1 MAVVFSW
8 FKRRRLVL
16 DAPRLRPR
24 RERAAGVAADLAAI
38 APDLRPFLGL
48 AASVQL
54 GAFERLSALVA
65 DAPSYG
71 DKEAIG
77 QAAAHA
83 LARHQRLVA
92 ELRRFD
98 LDPDIELREH
108 LPRVAALARA
118 TAGHDWPERV
128 LSAHIVNGLLDD
140 FFAELAQGVQADG
153 IRDLPAV
160 FAVDPADHRALEAM
174 LKQRADDD
182 AVLASRLAMWGR
194 RLVGDTLLLSRSI
207 LRLTGDYEVD
217 DTHTAALYAE
227 IIAAHTRRMDALG
240 LTA

>member
-1 MAVVFSW
+1 MAFSW

-24 RERAAGVAADLAAI
+24 RERNSAVAADLAAV

-48 AASVQL
+48 SASVQL
-54 GAFERLSALVA
+54 SAFERLSALVA
-65 DAPSYG
+65 DAPGYAA
-71 DKEAIG
+71 KEAIG

-83 LARHQRLVA
+83 LTRHERLVS

-98 LDPDIELREH
+98 LDPDTELREH
-108 LPRVAALARA
+108 LPRVAALDAA

-128 LSAHIVNGLLDD
+128 LSAHIVGGLLDD
-140 FFAELAQGVQADG
+140 FFAELAQGVPSDG
-153 IRDLPAV
+153 IRELPAV
-160 FAVDPADHRALEAM
+160 FAVDPADRRMLEA
-174 LKQRADDD
+174 LLAERIDAD

-207 LRLTGDYEVD
+207 LRLTGDVEVD
-217 DTHTAALYAE
+217 DAHTAPLYAD